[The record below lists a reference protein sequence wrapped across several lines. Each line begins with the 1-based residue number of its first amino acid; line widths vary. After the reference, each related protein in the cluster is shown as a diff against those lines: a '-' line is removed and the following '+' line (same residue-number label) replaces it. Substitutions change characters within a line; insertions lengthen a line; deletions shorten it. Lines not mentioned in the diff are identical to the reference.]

1 MAKRRR
7 LDKSVVTDPSSA
19 FDLFSHSIRKALDF
33 DFYDAGVTRFTAI
46 VLTQPILLNPASMPT
61 SWPDLSGILGG
72 DTAGLGKFT
81 FFARIIG
88 DNSPHSFLPDPC
100 DPAIADDVKA
110 QLQRVKLH
118 TRFFSTKDSSILHP
132 KVGDTVVVELKQN
145 AFSYNLYCGEYVKLL
160 DSTAA
165 NATTLQAQDC
175 SGIANNFENLIG
187 GPGDTGSF
195 LGDPGGGLALEP
207 GEAQTSEKE
216 PEIITVAKTM
226 GFVTYDDG
234 RINTIGVRNAQ
245 NRMAGKFDDLIH
257 LTWKIGGMWTDV
269 QFTITT
275 DPSSDKMKGV
285 AYNSDK
291 GRYHGSDTAEMKE
304 GQFMKSHKFGPGALH
319 SGYRAMNQK
328 KGAAY
333 RDRNKDAVLD
343 WEATELVKP
352 NDTLNIHRASPSR
365 KSTSVNSN
373 WSHGCQV
380 FADVQDWKKAFQI
393 WTDAHARLGT
403 RNMYIDYILI
413 RSSDV
418 PSLGGG
424 VATVPS
430 DGTAA
435 TDPTETLSYKAE
447 QAVVD
452 AKNSARDLVGQEA
465 YDKASEVKAGVLGAL
480 GL

>member
-187 GPGDTGSF
+187 GPAGAGFMGD
-195 LGDPGGGLALEP
+195 LGGGEP
-207 GEAQTSEKE
+207 LQPGDATISEEE

-226 GFVTYDDG
+226 GFATYDDG
-234 RINTIGVRNAQ
+234 RINTIGIRNAQ
-245 NRMAGKFDDLIH
+245 NRIAGNFDDLIH
-257 LTWKIGGMWTDV
+257 LTWKIDDMWTDV

-275 DPSSDKMKGV
+275 DPSQTKMQ
-285 AYNSDK
+285 
-291 GRYHGSDTAEMKE
+291 GRSTIDPKSDTAQMKE
-304 GQFMKSHKFGPGALH
+304 GQYIGSHKFGPGKKH
-319 SGYRAMNQK
+319 RGKYHAMVRGKQR
-328 KGAAY
+328 AY
-333 RDRNKDAVLD
+333 RDTNRDTVLD
-343 WEATELVKP
+343 WEASAGGEK
-352 NDTLNIHRASPSR
+352 NNRSLNIHRSSASGIAGR
-365 KSTSVNSN
+365 VETD

-380 FADVQDWKKAFQI
+380 FQGIDDWKKAFKI
-393 WTDAHARLGT
+393 WEDARIRLGT
-403 RNMYIDYILI
+403 NIMEIDYILI

-430 DGTAA
+430 DGTTA
-435 TDPTETLSYKAE
+435 TDSSETLRDKAE
-447 QAVVD
+447 QAVFD